1 MVNIVTM
8 QDTDVEFKDD
18 YNDSF
23 LHPTD
28 ASMMTID
35 EILSLVLLDFLP
47 LEDVRAYAVEEI
59 QYQKAHF
66 ETKLQAEVAREKKV
80 FVLQSVALHIFLM
93 NICTGVERQKEQQPR
108 KTLN

>member
-8 QDTDVEFKDD
+8 QDTDVEFKGD

-28 ASMMTID
+28 ANMMTID
-35 EILSLVLLDFLP
+35 EILLLVLLDFLP

-59 QYQKAHF
+59 QY
-66 ETKLQAEVAREKKV
+66 
-80 FVLQSVALHIFLM
+80 
-93 NICTGVERQKEQQPR
+93 
-108 KTLN
+108 